1 MNYVDLLKKTSPQ
14 PNSIPNENLIVGCLM
29 LNTGFDFIINAF
41 SLKRDEVLTILRN
54 KNQYI
59 NENSESYALHFLYN
73 YLDFNLNTE
82 EIKEKYK
89 LSNKFDLNIVNEL
102 RVLKEE
108 NSTSEAIKNELKED
122 VPKNQE
128 DLKPKFEYKEE
139 IKEDPDLI
147 EQTKKELKEEEEKAN
162 ECEEFINLAEEH
174 LENSENEDINKIVND
189 NNDVNVDSDTDTN
202 TNTNTNTN
210 VDAEFNV
217 DINVNN
223 VNDDPN
229 EVVTKESNGV
239 VHDEPIEDVL
249 TESNE
254 VVLNES
260 NEIYNKDSNVFLNAD
275 FSKIKDTE
283 LYLLCNLYK
292 DKLTE
297 LNDLRN
303 KYNDVNDVI
312 KYIKKEL
319 KEVLLIADQCGI
331 QLKSELSIVDWDGT
345 YKECLVDNDGD
356 NIMVKFK
363 NMINDISVNNN
374 EIMIWIQIANKT
386 DILVEVFEKQCKEGI
401 KNAVNNDDEVLNIL
415 REYNE
420 KNGN

>member
-108 NSTSEAIKNELKED
+108 NSTSEAIQNESKED

-139 IKEDPDLI
+139 PKEDPDLI
-147 EQTKKELKEEEEKAN
+147 EQTKKELKEEEEKVK
-162 ECEEFINLAEEH
+162 ECEEFIDLAEKH
-174 LENSENEDINKIVND
+174 LKNSENEDIDEIVND
-189 NNDVNVDSDTDTN
+189 NNDVDNDSNSDVN
-202 TNTNTNTN
+202 T
-210 VDAEFNV
+210 DAESDA
-217 DINVNN
+217 DINVDNNN
-223 VNDDPN
+223 VND
-229 EVVTKESNGV
+229 EVIEIIKIDNTLSNK
-239 VHDEPIEDVL
+239 
-249 TESNE
+249 TEYE
-254 VVLNES
+254 
-260 NEIYNKDSNVFLNAD
+260 DSNVFLNAD

-297 LNDLRN
+297 LNDLKN

-312 KYIKKEL
+312 KYIRKEL
-319 KEVLLIADQCGI
+319 KEVLLIANECGI
-331 QLKSELSIVDWDGT
+331 ELNSELSIVDWDGT
-345 YKECLVDNDGD
+345 YKECLVSNDGD

-386 DILVEVFEKQCKEGI
+386 DMLVEVFEKQCKEGL

-420 KNGN
+420 KTETL

>member
-108 NSTSEAIKNELKED
+108 NSPNEPKED
-122 VPKNQE
+122 ASKNQE

-139 IKEDPDLI
+139 PKEDPNLI
-147 EQTKKELKEEEEKAN
+147 EQTKNELKEEEEKAK
-162 ECEEFINLAEEH
+162 ECEEFIDLAEEH
-174 LENSENEDINKIVND
+174 LKNSKSEDINEIVND
-189 NNDVNVDSDTDTN
+189 NNGINVDSDTN
-202 TNTNTNTN
+202 TNTNVN
-210 VDAEFNV
+210 AEFNV

-229 EVVTKESNGV
+229 EVVTNGSNGV

-260 NEIYNKDSNVFLNAD
+260 NKIEYKDSNVFLNAD

-345 YKECLVDNDGD
+345 YKECLISNDGD
-356 NIMVKFK
+356 SIRVKFK

-386 DILVEVFEKQCKEGI
+386 DMLVEVFEKQCKEGI

-420 KNGN
+420 KTETE

>member
-108 NSTSEAIKNELKED
+108 NSPNRVIPKESNESKED
-122 VPKNQE
+122 ASKNQD

-139 IKEDPDLI
+139 PKEDPDLI
-147 EQTKKELKEEEEKAN
+147 EQTKNELKEEEEKAK
-162 ECEEFINLAEEH
+162 ECEEFIDLGEEH
-174 LENSENEDINKIVND
+174 LENSENEDINEIVND
-189 NNDVNVDSDTDTN
+189 NNNVDNDSNSDVNTDVNTDTDAES
-202 TNTNTNTN
+202 
-210 VDAEFNV
+210 DAESDA
-217 DINVNN
+217 DINVDNNN
-223 VNDDPN
+223 VNDKTN
-229 EVVTKESNGV
+229 E
-239 VHDEPIEDVL
+239 
-249 TESNE
+249 TEYKN
-254 VVLNES
+254 
-260 NEIYNKDSNVFLNAD
+260 SNVFLNAD
-275 FSKIKDTE
+275 FSKVKDTE

-345 YKECLVDNDGD
+345 YKECLVSNDGD
-356 NIMVKFK
+356 NIRVKFK

-386 DILVEVFEKQCKEGI
+386 DMLVEVFEKQCKEGL

-420 KNGN
+420 KTETL

>member
-73 YLDFNLNTE
+73 YIDFNLNTE

-108 NSTSEAIKNELKED
+108 NSPNRVIPKESNEPQED

-139 IKEDPDLI
+139 PKEDPDLI
-147 EQTKKELKEEEEKAN
+147 EQTKNELKEEEEKVK
-162 ECEEFINLAEEH
+162 EYEEFIDLGEEH
-174 LENSENEDINKIVND
+174 LENSENEDINEIVND
-189 NNDVNVDSDTDTN
+189 NNNVDNDSNSDVNTDTDT
-202 TNTNTNTN
+202 
-210 VDAEFNV
+210 DAESDAESDV
-217 DINVNN
+217 DINVDNNN
-223 VNDDPN
+223 VNDTLIEIIKIDN
-229 EVVTKESNGV
+229 VLSNK
-239 VHDEPIEDVL
+239 
-249 TESNE
+249 TEYE
-254 VVLNES
+254 
-260 NEIYNKDSNVFLNAD
+260 DSNVFLNSD
-275 FSKIKDTE
+275 FSKVKDTE

-345 YKECLVDNDGD
+345 YKECLVSNDGD
-356 NIMVKFK
+356 NIRVKFK

-374 EIMIWIQIANKT
+374 EIMIWIQIANKI
-386 DILVEVFEKQCKEGI
+386 DMLVEVFEKQCKEGL
-401 KNAVNNDDEVLNIL
+401 KNTVNNDDEVLNIL

-420 KNGN
+420 KTETE

>member
-73 YLDFNLNTE
+73 YLDFNLTTE

-102 RVLKEE
+102 RILKEE
-108 NSTSEAIKNELKED
+108 NNQNKVVSE
-122 VPKNQE
+122 NQE

-139 IKEDPDLI
+139 PKEDPDLI
-147 EQTKKELKEEEEKAN
+147 EQTKNELKEEEEKAK
-162 ECEEFINLAEEH
+162 ECEEFIDLAEEH
-174 LENSENEDINKIVND
+174 LENSKSEDINEIVND

-202 TNTNTNTN
+202 NN
-210 VDAEFNV
+210 VDAKFNV

-223 VNDDPN
+223 VNDEPIEDVLTESN
-229 EVVTKESNGV
+229 EVVTKGSNGV

-254 VVLNES
+254 TEYKNS
-260 NEIYNKDSNVFLNAD
+260 DYFLNAD

-319 KEVLLIADQCGI
+319 KEVLLIANQCGI

-345 YKECLVDNDGD
+345 YKECLVSNDVD
-356 NIMVKFK
+356 NIRVKFK

-386 DILVEVFEKQCKEGI
+386 DMLVEVFEKQCKEGL

-420 KNGN
+420 KTET

>member
-108 NSTSEAIKNELKED
+108 NSTSEAIQNEAKED
-122 VPKNQE
+122 TPKNQE

-139 IKEDPDLI
+139 PKEDPDLI
-147 EQTKKELKEEEEKAN
+147 EQTKKELKEEEEKVK
-162 ECEEFINLAEEH
+162 EYEEFIDLGEEH
-174 LENSENEDINKIVND
+174 LENSENEDINEIVND
-189 NNDVNVDSDTDTN
+189 NNNVDNDSNSDVNT
-202 TNTNTNTN
+202 
-210 VDAEFNV
+210 DAESDAESDA
-217 DINVNN
+217 DINVDNNN
-223 VNDDPN
+223 VND
-229 EVVTKESNGV
+229 TL
-239 VHDEPIEDVL
+239 IEIIKIDNAL
-249 TESNE
+249 SNE
-254 VVLNES
+254 TEYKNS
-260 NEIYNKDSNVFLNAD
+260 DYFLNAD

-319 KEVLLIADQCGI
+319 KEVLLIANQCGI

-345 YKECLVDNDGD
+345 YKECLVSNDGD
-356 NIMVKFK
+356 NIRVKFK
-363 NMINDISVNNN
+363 NMINYISVNNN

-386 DILVEVFEKQCKEGI
+386 DMLVEVFEKQCKEGL

-420 KNGN
+420 KTETL

>member
-41 SLKRDEVLTILRN
+41 LLKRDEVLTILRN

-108 NSTSEAIKNELKED
+108 NSTSEAIQNESKED

-139 IKEDPDLI
+139 PKEDPDLI
-147 EQTKKELKEEEEKAN
+147 EQTKKELKEEEEKVK
-162 ECEEFINLAEEH
+162 EYEEFIDLGEEH
-174 LENSENEDINKIVND
+174 LENSENEDINEIVND
-189 NNDVNVDSDTDTN
+189 NNDVDNDSNSDVN
-202 TNTNTNTN
+202 T
-210 VDAEFNV
+210 DAESDA
-217 DINVNN
+217 DINVDNNN
-223 VNDDPN
+223 VNDTLIEIIKIDN
-229 EVVTKESNGV
+229 VLSNK
-239 VHDEPIEDVL
+239 
-249 TESNE
+249 TEYEN
-254 VVLNES
+254 
-260 NEIYNKDSNVFLNAD
+260 SNVFLNAD

-345 YKECLVDNDGD
+345 YKECLVSNDGD
-356 NIMVKFK
+356 NIRVKFK

-386 DILVEVFEKQCKEGI
+386 DMLVEVFEKQCKEGL

-420 KNGN
+420 KTETEQNNVR

>member
-102 RVLKEE
+102 RILREE
-108 NSTSEAIKNELKED
+108 NSPNRVIPKESNEPKED
-122 VPKNQE
+122 APKNQE

-139 IKEDPDLI
+139 PKEDPDLI
-147 EQTKKELKEEEEKAN
+147 EQTKKELKEEEEKVK
-162 ECEEFINLAEEH
+162 EYEEFIDLAEEH
-174 LENSENEDINKIVND
+174 LENGEGEDINEIVND
-189 NNDVNVDSDTDTN
+189 NNNVDNDSNSDVNT
-202 TNTNTNTN
+202 
-210 VDAEFNV
+210 DAESNV
-217 DINVNN
+217 ESDADINVDNNN
-223 VNDDPN
+223 VNDTLIEIIKIDN
-229 EVVTKESNGV
+229 TLSNK
-239 VHDEPIEDVL
+239 
-249 TESNE
+249 TEYE
-254 VVLNES
+254 
-260 NEIYNKDSNVFLNAD
+260 DSNVFLNAD

-331 QLKSELSIVDWDGT
+331 QLKSELSIVDWGGT
-345 YKECLVDNDGD
+345 YKELVIDNDGD
-356 NIMVKFK
+356 NIRVKFK

-374 EIMIWIQIANKT
+374 EIMIYIQIANKT
-386 DILVEVFEKQCKEGI
+386 DMLVEVFEKQCKEGL
-401 KNAVNNDDEVLNIL
+401 KNVVNNDDEVLNIL

-420 KNGN
+420 KTETL

>member
-29 LNTGFDFIINAF
+29 LNTGFDFIMNAF

-108 NSTSEAIKNELKED
+108 NSPNRVIPKESNESKED
-122 VPKNQE
+122 ASKNQE
-128 DLKPKFEYKEE
+128 DLKPIFEYKEE

-147 EQTKKELKEEEEKAN
+147 EQTKKELKEEEEKVK
-162 ECEEFINLAEEH
+162 EYEEFINLGEEH
-174 LENSENEDINKIVND
+174 LGNSKSEDINEIVDD
-189 NNDVNVDSDTDTN
+189 NNDVNVNSDTDTN
-202 TNTNTNTN
+202 NN

-229 EVVTKESNGV
+229 KVVTKESNGV
-239 VHDEPIEDVL
+239 VHDEPIKDVL

-254 VVLNES
+254 DVFTES
-260 NEIYNKDSNVFLNAD
+260 NETKYKNSDYFLNAD

-331 QLKSELSIVDWDGT
+331 ELKSELSIVDWDGT
-345 YKECLVDNDGD
+345 YKECLVSNDGD
-356 NIMVKFK
+356 NIRVKFK

-386 DILVEVFEKQCKEGI
+386 DMLVEVFEKQCKEGL

-420 KNGN
+420 KYN

>member
-73 YLDFNLNTE
+73 YLNFNLNTE

-108 NSTSEAIKNELKED
+108 NSPNESKED
-122 VPKNQE
+122 ASKNQE
-128 DLKPKFEYKEE
+128 DLKPIFEYKEE
-139 IKEDPDLI
+139 IKENPDLI
-147 EQTKKELKEEEEKAN
+147 EQTKKELKEEDEKAN
-162 ECEEFINLAEEH
+162 EFEELIDLT
-174 LENSENEDINKIVND
+174 ENPLNVETRNVHVFVDD
-189 NNDVNVDSDTDTN
+189 NNDVNTDN
-202 TNTNTNTN
+202 
-210 VDAEFNV
+210 
-217 DINVNN
+217 DINN
-223 VNDDPN
+223 VND
-229 EVVTKESNGV
+229 EV
-239 VHDEPIEDVL
+239 IEIAKTDNTL
-249 TESNE
+249 SNE
-254 VVLNES
+254 TEY
-260 NEIYNKDSNVFLNAD
+260 EDSNVFLNAD

-319 KEVLLIADQCGI
+319 KEVLLIANECSI

-345 YKECLVDNDGD
+345 YKECLVSNDGD
-356 NIMVKFK
+356 NIRVKFK
-363 NMINDISVNNN
+363 NMINNISVNNN

-386 DILVEVFEKQCKEGI
+386 DMLVEVFEKQCKEGL
-401 KNAVNNDDEVLNIL
+401 KNTVNNDDEVLNIL

-420 KNGN
+420 KTETL

>member
-108 NSTSEAIKNELKED
+108 NSPNRVIPKESNEPKED
-122 VPKNQE
+122 TPKNKE

-139 IKEDPDLI
+139 PKEDPDLI
-147 EQTKKELKEEEEKAN
+147 EQTKNELKEEEEKAK

-174 LENSENEDINKIVND
+174 LENSKSEDINEIVND
-189 NNDVNVDSDTDTN
+189 NNGVNVDSDT
-202 TNTNTNTN
+202 NTNTN
-210 VDAEFNV
+210 VNAEFNV

-223 VNDDPN
+223 VNDGPN

-239 VHDEPIEDVL
+239 IHDEPIEDVL
-249 TESNE
+249 TKSNKTE
-254 VVLNES
+254 
-260 NEIYNKDSNVFLNAD
+260 YKDSNVFLNSD
-275 FSKIKDTE
+275 FSKVKDTE

-292 DKLTE
+292 DKLIE
-297 LNDLRN
+297 LKDLRN

-345 YKECLVDNDGD
+345 YKECLVSNDGD
-356 NIMVKFK
+356 NIRVKFK

-386 DILVEVFEKQCKEGI
+386 DMLVEVFEKQCKEGI

-420 KNGN
+420 KTETE

>member
-73 YLDFNLNTE
+73 YLDFNLTTE

-108 NSTSEAIKNELKED
+108 NSQNESKED
-122 VPKNQE
+122 ASKNQE
-128 DLKPKFEYKEE
+128 DLKPIFEYKEE

-147 EQTKKELKEEEEKAN
+147 EQTKKELKEEEEKAK
-162 ECEEFINLAEEH
+162 ECEEFIDLAEEH
-174 LENSENEDINKIVND
+174 LGNSEIEDINEIVND
-189 NNDVNVDSDTDTN
+189 NNNVDNDSNSDVNTDTDAES
-202 TNTNTNTN
+202 
-210 VDAEFNV
+210 DA
-217 DINVNN
+217 DINVDNNN
-223 VNDDPN
+223 VND
-229 EVVTKESNGV
+229 TL
-239 VHDEPIEDVL
+239 IEIIKIDNSL
-249 TESNE
+249 SNE
-254 VVLNES
+254 TEYKNS
-260 NEIYNKDSNVFLNAD
+260 DYFLNAD

-319 KEVLLIADQCGI
+319 KEVLLIANQCGI

-345 YKECLVDNDGD
+345 YKECLVSNDVD
-356 NIMVKFK
+356 NIRVKFN

-386 DILVEVFEKQCKEGI
+386 DMLVEVFEKQCKEGL
-401 KNAVNNDDEVLNIL
+401 KNTVNNDDEVLNIL

-420 KNGN
+420 KTETE

>member
-73 YLDFNLNTE
+73 YLDFNLTTE

-108 NSTSEAIKNELKED
+108 NNQNKVASE
-122 VPKNQE
+122 NQE

-139 IKEDPDLI
+139 PKEDPDLI
-147 EQTKKELKEEEEKAN
+147 EQTKKELKEEEEKVK
-162 ECEEFINLAEEH
+162 EYEEFIDLAEEH
-174 LENSENEDINKIVND
+174 LENGEGEDINEIVND
-189 NNDVNVDSDTDTN
+189 NNNVDNDSNSDVNT
-202 TNTNTNTN
+202 
-210 VDAEFNV
+210 DAESNV
-217 DINVNN
+217 ESDSESYADINVDNNN
-223 VNDDPN
+223 VNNTLIEIIKIDN
-229 EVVTKESNGV
+229 TLSNK
-239 VHDEPIEDVL
+239 IEY
-249 TESNE
+249 E
-254 VVLNES
+254 
-260 NEIYNKDSNVFLNAD
+260 DSNVFLNAD

-303 KYNDVNDVI
+303 EYNDVNDVI

-331 QLKSELSIVDWDGT
+331 QLKTELSIVDWDGT
-345 YKECLVDNDGD
+345 YKECLVSNDGD
-356 NIMVKFK
+356 NIRVKFK

-374 EIMIWIQIANKT
+374 EIMIWIQVANKT
-386 DILVEVFEKQCKEGI
+386 DMLVEVFEKQCKEGI

-420 KNGN
+420 KTETL

>member
-108 NSTSEAIKNELKED
+108 NSPNRVIPKESNEPQED
-122 VPKNQE
+122 APKNQE

-139 IKEDPDLI
+139 PKEDPDLI
-147 EQTKKELKEEEEKAN
+147 EQTKNELKEEEEKAK
-162 ECEEFINLAEEH
+162 ECEEFIDLAEEH
-174 LENSENEDINKIVND
+174 LENGEGEDINEIVND
-189 NNDVNVDSDTDTN
+189 NNNVSVDVDNNTDTN
-202 TNTNTNTN
+202 TDA
-210 VDAEFNV
+210 DAES
-217 DINVNN
+217 NVNINIDN
-223 VNDDPN
+223 VND
-229 EVVTKESNGV
+229 KQ
-239 VHDEPIEDVL
+239 
-249 TESNE
+249 
-254 VVLNES
+254 
-260 NEIYNKDSNVFLNAD
+260 NEIDNKDSNVFLNAD

-345 YKECLVDNDGD
+345 YKECLVSNDGY
-356 NIMVKFK
+356 NIRVKFK

-374 EIMIWIQIANKT
+374 EIMIYIQIANKT
-386 DILVEVFEKQCKEGI
+386 DMLVEVFEKQCKEGL

-420 KNGN
+420 KTETL

>member
-108 NSTSEAIKNELKED
+108 NSPNRVIPKESNESKED
-122 VPKNQE
+122 ASKNQE

-139 IKEDPDLI
+139 PKEDPNLI
-147 EQTKKELKEEEEKAN
+147 EQTKKELKEEEEKAK
-162 ECEEFINLAEEH
+162 ECEEFIDLAEEH
-174 LENSENEDINKIVND
+174 LENGESEDINEIVND
-189 NNDVNVDSDTDTN
+189 NNDVDNDSDSDVNTDT
-202 TNTNTNTN
+202 
-210 VDAEFNV
+210 DAESDS
-217 DINVNN
+217 DINVDNNN
-223 VNDDPN
+223 VNDTLIEIIKIDN
-229 EVVTKESNGV
+229 VLSNK
-239 VHDEPIEDVL
+239 
-249 TESNE
+249 TEYKNSD
-254 VVLNES
+254 
-260 NEIYNKDSNVFLNAD
+260 YFLNAD

-297 LNDLRN
+297 LNDLKN

-319 KEVLLIADQCGI
+319 KEVLLIANECGI
-331 QLKSELSIVDWDGT
+331 ELNSELSIVDWDGT
-345 YKECLVDNDGD
+345 YKECLVSNDGD
-356 NIMVKFK
+356 NIRVKFK

-386 DILVEVFEKQCKEGI
+386 DMLVEVIEKQCKEGL

-420 KNGN
+420 KTETL

>member
-29 LNTGFDFIINAF
+29 LNTGFDFIMNAF

-73 YLDFNLNTE
+73 YLDFNLTTD

-108 NSTSEAIKNELKED
+108 NNQNKVVDTS
-122 VPKNQE
+122 KNQE

-139 IKEDPDLI
+139 PKEDLDLI
-147 EQTKKELKEEEEKAN
+147 EQTKKELKEEEEKAK
-162 ECEEFINLAEEH
+162 ECEEFIDLAEEH
-174 LENSENEDINKIVND
+174 LENSKSEDINEIVND
-189 NNDVNVDSDTDTN
+189 NNDVNVDSDTD
-202 TNTNTNTN
+202 TNTN

-223 VNDDPN
+223 VNDDTN
-229 EVVTKESNGV
+229 EVLTKESNGV
-239 VHDEPIEDVL
+239 VL
-249 TESNE
+249 NESNE
-254 VVLNES
+254 VVH
-260 NEIYNKDSNVFLNAD
+260 KDSNIFLNSD
-275 FSKIKDTE
+275 FSKVKDTE

-319 KEVLLIADQCGI
+319 KEVLLIADQCSLNLNG
-331 QLKSELSIVDWDGT
+331 KLSVMDWDGD
-345 YKECLVDNDGD
+345 YKELVIDNDGD
-356 NIMVKFK
+356 GIRVRFK
-363 NMINDISVNNN
+363 DVINYIPVNNN

-386 DILVEVFEKQCKEGI
+386 DMLVEVFEKQCKEGL

-420 KNGN
+420 KTETL

>member
-1 MNYVDLLKKTSPQ
+1 MNYVDLLKKTSPVTQ
-14 PNSIPNENLIVGCLM
+14 IPNENLIVGCLM

-108 NSTSEAIKNELKED
+108 NSPHENAS
-122 VPKNQE
+122 KNQE

-139 IKEDPDLI
+139 LKEDPDLI
-147 EQTKKELKEEEEKAN
+147 EQTKKELKEEEEKAKK
-162 ECEEFINLAEEH
+162 CEVFIDLVEEH
-174 LENSENEDINKIVND
+174 LENNKSEDINEIVND
-189 NNDVNVDSDTDTN
+189 NNGVNVD
-202 TNTNTNTN
+202 
-210 VDAEFNV
+210 
-217 DINVNN
+217 
-223 VNDDPN
+223 
-229 EVVTKESNGV
+229 

-260 NEIYNKDSNVFLNAD
+260 NEIDNKDSNVFLNAD

-345 YKECLVDNDGD
+345 YKEYLVSNDVDN
-356 NIMVKFK
+356 IRVKFK

-374 EIMIWIQIANKT
+374 EIMIYIQIANKT
-386 DILVEVFEKQCKEGI
+386 DMLVEVFEKQCKEGL

-420 KNGN
+420 KTETL

>member
-102 RVLKEE
+102 RVLKEK
-108 NSTSEAIKNELKED
+108 NSTSEAIQNELKED

-139 IKEDPDLI
+139 PKEDPDLI
-147 EQTKKELKEEEEKAN
+147 EQTKKELKEEEEKVK
-162 ECEEFINLAEEH
+162 EYEEFINLGEEH
-174 LENSENEDINKIVND
+174 LENSKSEDINEIVND
-189 NNDVNVDSDTDTN
+189 NNNVNVDSDTDTN
-202 TNTNTNTN
+202 TNVN
-210 VDAEFNV
+210 AEFNV

-223 VNDDPN
+223 VNDEPIEDVLTESN
-229 EVVTKESNGV
+229 EVVTKGSNGV

-254 VVLNES
+254 TEYKNS
-260 NEIYNKDSNVFLNAD
+260 DYFLNAD

-345 YKECLVDNDGD
+345 YKECLVSNDGD
-356 NIMVKFK
+356 NIRVKFK

-374 EIMIWIQIANKT
+374 EIMIYIQIANKT
-386 DILVEVFEKQCKEGI
+386 DMLVEVFEKQCKEGL

-420 KNGN
+420 KTETL

>member
-29 LNTGFDFIINAF
+29 LNTGFDFIMNAF

-108 NSTSEAIKNELKED
+108 NSKNEVVD
-122 VPKNQE
+122 ASKNQE

-139 IKEDPDLI
+139 PKEDPDLI
-147 EQTKKELKEEEEKAN
+147 EQTKKELKEEEEKVK
-162 ECEEFINLAEEH
+162 EYEEFIDLGEEH
-174 LENSENEDINKIVND
+174 LENSENEDINEIVND
-189 NNDVNVDSDTDTN
+189 NNNVDNDSNTDVNTDTDAES
-202 TNTNTNTN
+202 N
-210 VDAEFNV
+210 VESDA
-217 DINVNN
+217 DINVDNN
-223 VNDDPN
+223 NINDTLIEIVKIDN
-229 EVVTKESNGV
+229 VLSNK
-239 VHDEPIEDVL
+239 IEY
-249 TESNE
+249 E
-254 VVLNES
+254 
-260 NEIYNKDSNVFLNAD
+260 DSNVFLNAD

-345 YKECLVDNDGD
+345 YKECLVSNDGD
-356 NIMVKFK
+356 SIRVKFK

-386 DILVEVFEKQCKEGI
+386 DMLIEVFEKQCKEGV
-401 KNAVNNDDEVLNIL
+401 KNTVNNDDEVLNIL

-420 KNGN
+420 KTKTL

>member
-29 LNTGFDFIINAF
+29 LNTGFDFIMNAF

-108 NSTSEAIKNELKED
+108 NSKNEVVD
-122 VPKNQE
+122 ASKNQE

-139 IKEDPDLI
+139 PKEDPDLI
-147 EQTKKELKEEEEKAN
+147 EQTKKELKEEEEKVK
-162 ECEEFINLAEEH
+162 EYEEFIDLGEEH
-174 LENSENEDINKIVND
+174 LENSENEDINEIVND
-189 NNDVNVDSDTDTN
+189 NNNVDNDSNTDVNTDTDAES
-202 TNTNTNTN
+202 N
-210 VDAEFNV
+210 VESDA
-217 DINVNN
+217 DINVDNN
-223 VNDDPN
+223 NINDTLIEIVKIDN
-229 EVVTKESNGV
+229 VLSNK
-239 VHDEPIEDVL
+239 IEY
-249 TESNE
+249 E
-254 VVLNES
+254 
-260 NEIYNKDSNVFLNAD
+260 DSNVFLNAD
-275 FSKIKDTE
+275 FSKVKDTE
-283 LYLLCNLYK
+283 LYFLCNLYK
-292 DKLTE
+292 DKLVE

-303 KYNDVNDVI
+303 KHNDVNDVI

-319 KEVLLIADQCGI
+319 KEVLLIANECGI
-331 QLKSELSIVDWDGT
+331 ELNSELSIVDWDGT
-345 YKECLVDNDGD
+345 YKECLVSNDGD
-356 NIMVKFK
+356 GIRVKFN

-386 DILVEVFEKQCKEGI
+386 DMLVEVFEKQCKEGL
-401 KNAVNNDDEVLNIL
+401 KNTVNNDDEVLNIL

-420 KNGN
+420 KTETE

>member
-1 MNYVDLLKKTSPQ
+1 MNYVNLLKKTSPQ

-108 NSTSEAIKNELKED
+108 NSTSEAIQNESKED
-122 VPKNQE
+122 TPKNQE

-139 IKEDPDLI
+139 PKEDPDLI
-147 EQTKKELKEEEEKAN
+147 KQTKKELKEEEEKVK
-162 ECEEFINLAEEH
+162 EYEEFIDLGEEH
-174 LENSENEDINKIVND
+174 LENSENEDINEIVND
-189 NNDVNVDSDTDTN
+189 NNNVDNDSNSDVNTDTDT
-202 TNTNTNTN
+202 
-210 VDAEFNV
+210 DAESDAESDA
-217 DINVNN
+217 DINVDNNN
-223 VNDDPN
+223 VNDTLIEIIKIDN
-229 EVVTKESNGV
+229 VLSNK
-239 VHDEPIEDVL
+239 
-249 TESNE
+249 TEYE
-254 VVLNES
+254 
-260 NEIYNKDSNVFLNAD
+260 DSNVFLNAD

-331 QLKSELSIVDWDGT
+331 QLKSELNIVDWDGT
-345 YKECLVDNDGD
+345 YKECLVSNDGD
-356 NIMVKFK
+356 NIRVKFK
-363 NMINDISVNNN
+363 NIINDISVNNN

-386 DILVEVFEKQCKEGI
+386 DMLVEVFEKQCKEGL

-420 KNGN
+420 KNGNSIK

>member
-82 EIKEKYK
+82 DIKEKYK

-108 NSTSEAIKNELKED
+108 NSPNRVIPKESNEPKED
-122 VPKNQE
+122 TPKNKD

-139 IKEDPDLI
+139 PKEDPDLI
-147 EQTKKELKEEEEKAN
+147 EQTKNELKEEEEKAK
-162 ECEEFINLAEEH
+162 ECEEFIDLAEEH
-174 LENSENEDINKIVND
+174 LENSKSEDINEIVND
-189 NNDVNVDSDTDTN
+189 NNGVNVD
-202 TNTNTNTN
+202 
-210 VDAEFNV
+210 
-217 DINVNN
+217 
-223 VNDDPN
+223 
-229 EVVTKESNGV
+229 

-260 NEIYNKDSNVFLNAD
+260 NEIDNKDSNVFLNAD

-292 DKLTE
+292 DNLTE

-312 KYIKKEL
+312 KYIKKKL

-345 YKECLVDNDGD
+345 YKECLVSNDGD
-356 NIMVKFK
+356 SIRVKFK

-386 DILVEVFEKQCKEGI
+386 DMLVEVFEKQCKEGL

-420 KNGN
+420 KTETL

>member
-108 NSTSEAIKNELKED
+108 NSTSEAIQNEAKED
-122 VPKNQE
+122 TPKNQE

-139 IKEDPDLI
+139 PKEDPDLI
-147 EQTKKELKEEEEKAN
+147 EQTKKELKEEEEKVK
-162 ECEEFINLAEEH
+162 EYEEFIDLGEEH
-174 LENSENEDINKIVND
+174 LENSENEDINEIVND
-189 NNDVNVDSDTDTN
+189 NNNVNVDSDTDTN
-202 TNTNTNTN
+202 NN
-210 VDAEFNV
+210 VDAKFNV
-217 DINVNN
+217 DINVKN
-223 VNDDPN
+223 VN
-229 EVVTKESNGV
+229 
-239 VHDEPIEDVL
+239 DEPIEDVL
-249 TESNE
+249 TESNG

-260 NEIYNKDSNVFLNAD
+260 NEVVHKDSNVFLNSD

-331 QLKSELSIVDWDGT
+331 ELKSELSIVDWDGT
-345 YKECLVDNDGD
+345 YKECLVSNDGD
-356 NIMVKFK
+356 NVMVKFK

-374 EIMIWIQIANKT
+374 EIMIYIQIANKT
-386 DILVEVFEKQCKEGI
+386 DMLVEVFEKQCKEGL

-420 KNGN
+420 KTETL

>member
-73 YLDFNLNTE
+73 YLDFNLTTE

-102 RVLKEE
+102 RILKEE
-108 NSTSEAIKNELKED
+108 NNQNKVVSE
-122 VPKNQE
+122 NQE
-128 DLKPKFEYKEE
+128 YLKPKFEYKKEP
-139 IKEDPDLI
+139 KEDPDLI
-147 EQTKKELKEEEEKAN
+147 EQTKNELKEEEEKAK
-162 ECEEFINLAEEH
+162 ECEEFIDLAEEH
-174 LENSENEDINKIVND
+174 LENSKSEDINEIVND
-189 NNDVNVDSDTDTN
+189 NNDVDNDSNSDVN
-202 TNTNTNTN
+202 T
-210 VDAEFNV
+210 DAESDAESDA
-217 DINVNN
+217 DINVDNNN
-223 VNDDPN
+223 VNDTLIEIIKIDN
-229 EVVTKESNGV
+229 VLSNK
-239 VHDEPIEDVL
+239 
-249 TESNE
+249 TEYEN
-254 VVLNES
+254 
-260 NEIYNKDSNVFLNAD
+260 SNVFLNAD

-345 YKECLVDNDGD
+345 YKECLVSNDGD
-356 NIMVKFK
+356 NIRVKFK

-386 DILVEVFEKQCKEGI
+386 DMLVEVFEKQCKEGL

-420 KNGN
+420 KTETL

>member
-108 NSTSEAIKNELKED
+108 NSPNEPKED
-122 VPKNQE
+122 ASKNQE

-139 IKEDPDLI
+139 PKEDPDLI
-147 EQTKKELKEEEEKAN
+147 EQTKNELKEEEEKAK
-162 ECEEFINLAEEH
+162 ECEEFIDLAEEH
-174 LENSENEDINKIVND
+174 LGNSEGEHINEIVND
-189 NNDVNVDSDTDTN
+189 NNNVDNDSNSDVNTDTDAES
-202 TNTNTNTN
+202 
-210 VDAEFNV
+210 DA
-217 DINVNN
+217 DINVDNNN
-223 VNDDPN
+223 VNDALIEIIKIDN
-229 EVVTKESNGV
+229 VLSNK
-239 VHDEPIEDVL
+239 
-249 TESNE
+249 TEYEN
-254 VVLNES
+254 
-260 NEIYNKDSNVFLNAD
+260 SNVFLNSD
-275 FSKIKDTE
+275 FSKVKDTE

-345 YKECLVDNDGD
+345 YKECLVSNDGD
-356 NIMVKFK
+356 NIRVKFK

-386 DILVEVFEKQCKEGI
+386 DMLVEVFEKQCKEGL

-420 KNGN
+420 KTETL

>member
-1 MNYVDLLKKTSPQ
+1 MNYVDLLKKTSPVT
-14 PNSIPNENLIVGCLM
+14 SIPNENLIVGCLM

-108 NSTSEAIKNELKED
+108 NNQNKVVDTS
-122 VPKNQE
+122 KNQE

-139 IKEDPDLI
+139 PKEDPDLI
-147 EQTKKELKEEEEKAN
+147 EQTKKELKEEEEKVK
-162 ECEEFINLAEEH
+162 EYEEFIDLGEEH
-174 LENSENEDINKIVND
+174 LENCESEDIDEIVND
-189 NNDVNVDSDTDTN
+189 NNNVDVDSDTDTN
-202 TNTNTNTN
+202 TNVN
-210 VDAEFNV
+210 AEFNV

-223 VNDDPN
+223 VN
-229 EVVTKESNGV
+229 
-239 VHDEPIEDVL
+239 DEPIEDVL

-275 FSKIKDTE
+275 FSKVKDTE

-319 KEVLLIADQCGI
+319 KEVLLIANECGI
-331 QLKSELSIVDWDGT
+331 ELKSELNIVDWDGT
-345 YKECLVDNDGD
+345 YKECLVSNDGD
-356 NIMVKFK
+356 NIRVKFN

-386 DILVEVFEKQCKEGI
+386 DMLVEVFEKQCKEGL
-401 KNAVNNDDEVLNIL
+401 KNTVNNDDEVLNIL

-420 KNGN
+420 KTETE

>member
-14 PNSIPNENLIVGCLM
+14 PNSIPNSIPNENLIVGCLM

-108 NSTSEAIKNELKED
+108 NSQNEPKED
-122 VPKNQE
+122 TPKNQE

-139 IKEDPDLI
+139 PKEDPDLI
-147 EQTKKELKEEEEKAN
+147 EQTKNELKEEEEKVK
-162 ECEEFINLAEEH
+162 EYEEFIDLGEEH
-174 LENSENEDINKIVND
+174 LENSENEDINEIVND
-189 NNDVNVDSDTDTN
+189 NNNVDNDSNSDVNTDVNTDTDAES
-202 TNTNTNTN
+202 
-210 VDAEFNV
+210 DAESDA
-217 DINVNN
+217 DINVDNNN
-223 VNDDPN
+223 VND
-229 EVVTKESNGV
+229 KL
-239 VHDEPIEDVL
+239 IEIIKLDNTL
-249 TESNE
+249 SNE
-254 VVLNES
+254 YE
-260 NEIYNKDSNVFLNAD
+260 DSNVFLNAD
-275 FSKIKDTE
+275 FTKVKDTE

-319 KEVLLIADQCGI
+319 KEVLLIANECCI
-331 QLKSELSIVDWDGT
+331 QLNSELSIVDWDGT
-345 YKECLVDNDGD
+345 YKECLVSNDGN
-356 NIMVKFK
+356 NIRVKFK

-386 DILVEVFEKQCKEGI
+386 DMLVEVFEKQCKEGL

>member
-14 PNSIPNENLIVGCLM
+14 PNSIPNETLIVGCLM

-73 YLDFNLNTE
+73 YLDFNLTTE

-108 NSTSEAIKNELKED
+108 NNQNKVASE
-122 VPKNQE
+122 NQE

-139 IKEDPDLI
+139 PKEDPDLI
-147 EQTKKELKEEEEKAN
+147 EQTKKELKEEEEKAK
-162 ECEEFINLAEEH
+162 ECEEFIDLGEEH
-174 LENSENEDINKIVND
+174 LENSENEDINEIVND
-189 NNDVNVDSDTDTN
+189 NNNVDNDSNSDVNTDVNTDTDAESDAESDAN
-202 TNTNTNTN
+202 IN
-210 VDAEFNV
+210 VDN
-217 DINVNN
+217 NN
-223 VNDDPN
+223 VNDTLIEIIKIDN
-229 EVVTKESNGV
+229 VLSNK
-239 VHDEPIEDVL
+239 IEY
-249 TESNE
+249 E
-254 VVLNES
+254 
-260 NEIYNKDSNVFLNAD
+260 DSNVFLNAD
-275 FSKIKDTE
+275 FSKVKDTE

-331 QLKSELSIVDWDGT
+331 ELKSELSIVDWDGT
-345 YKECLVDNDGD
+345 YKECLISNDGD
-356 NIMVKFK
+356 SIRVKFK
-363 NMINDISVNNN
+363 NMISDISVNSN

-386 DILVEVFEKQCKEGI
+386 DMLVEVFEKQCKEGL

-420 KNGN
+420 KTETL

>member
-73 YLDFNLNTE
+73 YLDFNLTTE

-108 NSTSEAIKNELKED
+108 NSTSEAIQNESKED
-122 VPKNQE
+122 TPKNQE

-139 IKEDPDLI
+139 PKEDPDLI
-147 EQTKKELKEEEEKAN
+147 EQTKKELKEEEEKVK
-162 ECEEFINLAEEH
+162 EYEEFIDLGEEH
-174 LENSENEDINKIVND
+174 LENSENEDINEIVND
-189 NNDVNVDSDTDTN
+189 NNNVDNDSNSDVNT
-202 TNTNTNTN
+202 
-210 VDAEFNV
+210 DAESNV
-217 DINVNN
+217 ESDADINVDNNN
-223 VNDDPN
+223 VNDTLIEIIKIDN
-229 EVVTKESNGV
+229 TLSNK
-239 VHDEPIEDVL
+239 
-249 TESNE
+249 TEYE
-254 VVLNES
+254 
-260 NEIYNKDSNVFLNAD
+260 DSNVFLNAD

-319 KEVLLIADQCGI
+319 KEVLLIANECGI

-345 YKECLVDNDGD
+345 YKECLVSNDGD
-356 NIMVKFK
+356 NIRVKFK

-374 EIMIWIQIANKT
+374 EIMIWIQVANKT
-386 DILVEVFEKQCKEGI
+386 DMLVEVFEKQCKEGL

-420 KNGN
+420 KTETE

>member
-41 SLKRDEVLTILRN
+41 LLKRDEVLTILRN

-73 YLDFNLNTE
+73 YLDFNLTTE

-102 RVLKEE
+102 RILKEE
-108 NSTSEAIKNELKED
+108 NNQNKVVSE
-122 VPKNQE
+122 NQE

-139 IKEDPDLI
+139 PKEDPDLI
-147 EQTKKELKEEEEKAN
+147 EQTKNELKEEEEKAK
-162 ECEEFINLAEEH
+162 ECEEFIDLAEEH
-174 LENSENEDINKIVND
+174 LENSKSEDINEIVND

-202 TNTNTNTN
+202 NN
-210 VDAEFNV
+210 VDAKFNV

-229 EVVTKESNGV
+229 EVVTKGSNGV

-254 VVLNES
+254 TEYKNS
-260 NEIYNKDSNVFLNAD
+260 DYFLNAD

-319 KEVLLIADQCGI
+319 KEVLLIANQCGI

-345 YKECLVDNDGD
+345 YKECLVSNDGD
-356 NIMVKFK
+356 NIRVKFK

-386 DILVEVFEKQCKEGI
+386 DMLVEVFEKQCKEGL

-420 KNGN
+420 KTETL

>member
-1 MNYVDLLKKTSPQ
+1 MNYVDLLKKTSPTT
-14 PNSIPNENLIVGCLM
+14 SIPNENLIVGCLM

-108 NSTSEAIKNELKED
+108 NNQNKVVDTS
-122 VPKNQE
+122 KNQE

-139 IKEDPDLI
+139 PKEDPDLI
-147 EQTKKELKEEEEKAN
+147 EQTKNELKEEEEKAK
-162 ECEEFINLAEEH
+162 ECEEFIDLAEEH
-174 LENSENEDINKIVND
+174 FENSKSEDINEIVNG
-189 NNDVNVDSDTDTN
+189 NNGVNVD
-202 TNTNTNTN
+202 
-210 VDAEFNV
+210 
-217 DINVNN
+217 
-223 VNDDPN
+223 
-229 EVVTKESNGV
+229 

-254 VVLNES
+254 VVLNKS
-260 NEIYNKDSNVFLNAD
+260 NEVDNKDSNVFLNAD

-297 LNDLRN
+297 LNDLKN

-345 YKECLVDNDGD
+345 YKECLVSNDGD
-356 NIMVKFK
+356 NIRVKFK

-386 DILVEVFEKQCKEGI
+386 DMLVEVFEKQCKEGL

-420 KNGN
+420 KTETL

>member
-108 NSTSEAIKNELKED
+108 NSTSEAIQNESKED
-122 VPKNQE
+122 TPKNQE

-139 IKEDPDLI
+139 PKEDPDLI
-147 EQTKKELKEEEEKAN
+147 EQTKNELKEEEEKVK
-162 ECEEFINLAEEH
+162 EYEEFIDLGEEH
-174 LENSENEDINKIVND
+174 LENSENEDINEIVND
-189 NNDVNVDSDTDTN
+189 NNNVDNDSNSDVNTDVNTDTDAES
-202 TNTNTNTN
+202 
-210 VDAEFNV
+210 DA
-217 DINVNN
+217 DINVDNNN
-223 VNDDPN
+223 VNDTLIEIIKIDN
-229 EVVTKESNGV
+229 VLSNK
-239 VHDEPIEDVL
+239 
-249 TESNE
+249 TEYE
-254 VVLNES
+254 
-260 NEIYNKDSNVFLNAD
+260 DSNVFLNAD

-297 LNDLRN
+297 LNNLRN

-345 YKECLVDNDGD
+345 YKECLVSNDGD
-356 NIMVKFK
+356 NIRVKFK

-374 EIMIWIQIANKT
+374 EIMIYIQIANKT
-386 DILVEVFEKQCKEGI
+386 DMLVEVFEKQCKEGL

-420 KNGN
+420 KTETL

>member
-73 YLDFNLNTE
+73 YLDFNLTTE

-102 RVLKEE
+102 QVLKEE
-108 NSTSEAIKNELKED
+108 NNQNKVASE
-122 VPKNQE
+122 NQE

-139 IKEDPDLI
+139 PKEDPDLI
-147 EQTKKELKEEEEKAN
+147 EQTKKELKDEEEKVK
-162 ECEEFINLAEEH
+162 EYEEFIDLGKEH
-174 LENSENEDINKIVND
+174 LENSENEDINEIVND
-189 NNDVNVDSDTDTN
+189 NNNVDNDSNSDVNTDVNTDTD
-202 TNTNTNTN
+202 
-210 VDAEFNV
+210 AESDV

-229 EVVTKESNGV
+229 EVVTKGSNGV

-260 NEIYNKDSNVFLNAD
+260 NETEYKNSDYFLNAD

-319 KEVLLIADQCGI
+319 KEVLLIANECGI
-331 QLKSELSIVDWDGT
+331 ELNSELSIVDWDGT
-345 YKECLVDNDGD
+345 YKECLVSNDGD
-356 NIMVKFK
+356 NIRVKFK

-386 DILVEVFEKQCKEGI
+386 DMLVEVFEKQCKEGL

-420 KNGN
+420 KTETE

>member
-1 MNYVDLLKKTSPQ
+1 
-14 PNSIPNENLIVGCLM
+14 M

-108 NSTSEAIKNELKED
+108 NNQNKVSSE
-122 VPKNQE
+122 NQE

-139 IKEDPDLI
+139 PKEDPDLI
-147 EQTKKELKEEEEKAN
+147 EQTKKELKEEEEKVK
-162 ECEEFINLAEEH
+162 ECEEFIDLAEEH
-174 LENSENEDINKIVND
+174 LENGESEDINEIVND

-202 TNTNTNTN
+202 NN

-217 DINVNN
+217 DINANN

-229 EVVTKESNGV
+229 EVVTKELNG
-239 VHDEPIEDVL
+239 
-249 TESNE
+249 

-260 NEIYNKDSNVFLNAD
+260 NEIDNKDSNVFLNSD
-275 FSKIKDTE
+275 FSKVKDTE

-292 DKLTE
+292 DKLIE
-297 LNDLRN
+297 LNNLRN

-312 KYIKKEL
+312 KHIKKEL
-319 KEVLLIADQCGI
+319 KEVLLIVDQCGI

-345 YKECLVDNDGD
+345 YKECLVSNDGD
-356 NIMVKFK
+356 NIRVKFK

-374 EIMIWIQIANKT
+374 EIMIYIQIANKT
-386 DILVEVFEKQCKEGI
+386 DMLVEVFEKQCKEGL

-420 KNGN
+420 KTETL

>member
-14 PNSIPNENLIVGCLM
+14 PNSIPNENLIIGCLM

-102 RVLKEE
+102 RVLKEK
-108 NSTSEAIKNELKED
+108 NSTSEAIQNESKED

-139 IKEDPDLI
+139 PKEDPDLI
-147 EQTKKELKEEEEKAN
+147 EQTKKELKEEEEKVK
-162 ECEEFINLAEEH
+162 EYEEFINLGEEH
-174 LENSENEDINKIVND
+174 LENSKSEDINEIVND
-189 NNDVNVDSDTDTN
+189 NNNVNVDSDTDTN
-202 TNTNTNTN
+202 TNVN
-210 VDAEFNV
+210 AEFNV

-223 VNDDPN
+223 VNDEPIEDVLTESN
-229 EVVTKESNGV
+229 EVVTKGSNGV

-254 VVLNES
+254 TEYKNS
-260 NEIYNKDSNVFLNAD
+260 DYFLNAD

-345 YKECLVDNDGD
+345 YKECLVSNDGD
-356 NIMVKFK
+356 NIRVKFK

-374 EIMIWIQIANKT
+374 EIMIYIQIANKT
-386 DILVEVFEKQCKEGI
+386 DMLVEVFEKQCKEGL

-420 KNGN
+420 KTETL

>member
-73 YLDFNLNTE
+73 YLDFNLTTE

-108 NSTSEAIKNELKED
+108 NNQNKVASE
-122 VPKNQE
+122 NQE

-139 IKEDPDLI
+139 PKEDPDLI
-147 EQTKKELKEEEEKAN
+147 EQTKNELKEEEEKAK
-162 ECEEFINLAEEH
+162 ECEEFIDLAEEH
-174 LENSENEDINKIVND
+174 LENSKSEDINEIVND
-189 NNDVNVDSDTDTN
+189 NKNVDNDSNSNIDTDANANANANSN
-202 TNTNTNTN
+202 TDADT
-210 VDAEFNV
+210 DAESDA
-217 DINVNN
+217 DINVDNNN
-223 VNDDPN
+223 VNN
-229 EVVTKESNGV
+229 EQ
-239 VHDEPIEDVL
+239 
-249 TESNE
+249 
-254 VVLNES
+254 
-260 NEIYNKDSNVFLNAD
+260 NEIEYEDSNVFLNSD
-275 FSKIKDTE
+275 FSKVKDTE

-345 YKECLVDNDGD
+345 YKECLVSNDGD
-356 NIMVKFK
+356 SIRVKFK

-386 DILVEVFEKQCKEGI
+386 DMLVEVFEKQCKEGL

-420 KNGN
+420 KTETL

>member
-108 NSTSEAIKNELKED
+108 NSPNRVIPKESNEPKED
-122 VPKNQE
+122 APKNQE

-139 IKEDPDLI
+139 PKEDPDLI
-147 EQTKKELKEEEEKAN
+147 EQTKKELKEEEEKVK
-162 ECEEFINLAEEH
+162 EYEEFIDLGEEH
-174 LENSENEDINKIVND
+174 LENSENEDINEIVND
-189 NNDVNVDSDTDTN
+189 NNDVDNDSNSDVNTDAKS
-202 TNTNTNTN
+202 
-210 VDAEFNV
+210 DAESDA
-217 DINVNN
+217 DINVDNNN
-223 VNDDPN
+223 VNDTLIEIIKIDN
-229 EVVTKESNGV
+229 VLSNK
-239 VHDEPIEDVL
+239 
-249 TESNE
+249 TEYEN
-254 VVLNES
+254 
-260 NEIYNKDSNVFLNAD
+260 SNVFLNAD

-345 YKECLVDNDGD
+345 YKECLVSNDGD
-356 NIMVKFK
+356 NIRVKFK

-386 DILVEVFEKQCKEGI
+386 DMLVEVFEKQCKEGI
-401 KNAVNNDDEVLNIL
+401 TNAVNNDDEVLNIL

-420 KNGN
+420 KTETL